1 MEFAK
6 KSIFQKLKLKYNF
19 DILLDVAKYFVAILI
34 AILFLVPLY
43 IVLVSSFKDQAQIML
58 NPFGLPKTFIFAN
71 YITGINRVGFF
82 QALGLSL
89 WITIASVIVIV
100 LFTSMT
106 AWIITRVKTKLSKI
120 IYYAFIV
127 SMIVPFQLVM
137 FPLVYTSS
145 NWFNLDNPLGIVLIY
160 LGFGS
165 GLSVFLFC
173 GFIKSI
179 PISIE
184 EAAMIDGCN
193 PIKTFFYVVVPLIKP
208 ILITVSILNVMWIW
222 NDFLLPYRVLDISS
236 FKTIPIA
243 IQYLK
248 DGYGGIE
255 YGPMTA
261 LIVLSII
268 PIVIFYL
275 ALQKYIINGVIAG
288 AVKG

>member
-6 KSIFQKLKLKYNF
+6 KRIFQKLKLKYNF
-19 DILLDVAKYFVAILI
+19 DILFDVAKYLVAILI

>member
-120 IYYAFIV
+120 IYY
-127 SMIVPFQLVM
+127 
-137 FPLVYTSS
+137 VY
-145 NWFNLDNPLGIVLIY
+145 G
-160 LGFGS
+160 
-165 GLSVFLFC
+165 
-173 GFIKSI
+173 
-179 PISIE
+179 
-184 EAAMIDGCN
+184 
-193 PIKTFFYVVVPLIKP
+193 
-208 ILITVSILNVMWIW
+208 
-222 NDFLLPYRVLDISS
+222 
-236 FKTIPIA
+236 
-243 IQYLK
+243 
-248 DGYGGIE
+248 
-255 YGPMTA
+255 
-261 LIVLSII
+261 
-268 PIVIFYL
+268 
-275 ALQKYIINGVIAG
+275 
-288 AVKG
+288 

>member
-43 IVLVSSFKDQAQIML
+43 IVLVSSFKDQSQIML
-58 NPFGLPKTFIFAN
+58 NPFGLPKTFIFTN

>member
-19 DILLDVAKYFVAILI
+19 DILLDVAKYLVAIII

-193 PIKTFFYVVVPLIKP
+193 PIKTFFYVIVPLIKP

>member
-58 NPFGLPKTFIFAN
+58 NPFGLPKTFIFTN

-193 PIKTFFYVVVPLIKP
+193 PIKTFF
-208 ILITVSILNVMWIW
+208 
-222 NDFLLPYRVLDISS
+222 
-236 FKTIPIA
+236 
-243 IQYLK
+243 
-248 DGYGGIE
+248 
-255 YGPMTA
+255 
-261 LIVLSII
+261 
-268 PIVIFYL
+268 
-275 ALQKYIINGVIAG
+275 
-288 AVKG
+288 

>member
-58 NPFGLPKTFIFAN
+58 NPFGLPKTFIFTN
-71 YITGINRVGFF
+71 YITGIDRVGFF

>member
-58 NPFGLPKTFIFAN
+58 NPFGLPKTYIFAN

>member
-1 MEFAK
+1 MESLPIANPLTITMSF
-6 KSIFQKLKLKYNF
+6 S
-19 DILLDVAKYFVAILI
+19 AKYFVAILI

>member
-19 DILLDVAKYFVAILI
+19 DILLDVAKYLVAILI

>member
-1 MEFAK
+1 
-6 KSIFQKLKLKYNF
+6 
-19 DILLDVAKYFVAILI
+19 
-34 AILFLVPLY
+34 
-43 IVLVSSFKDQAQIML
+43 ML
-58 NPFGLPKTFIFAN
+58 NPFGLPKTFIFTN